1 MFLIYKYDMT
11 SLSQT
16 EYAEYKRTSN
26 ILNPN
31 EILPSILDSH
41 DLTVYRRYALIKQ
54 REFDNGLSSMDCSG
68 VGFLPCPPNK
78 QLPNVV
84 LSKVGITSHLPTPV
98 RIYNKT
104 AVTSYPAYL
113 NRVKSLNYKGLWI
126 NGAPMCNSMPISKN
140 ASYVGFNN
148 RINTKTFME
157 LTKVCN

>member
-1 MFLIYKYDMT
+1 MT
-11 SLSQT
+11 LSQT

-26 ILNPN
+26 LLNPK
-31 EILPSILDSH
+31 ETLPSILNAH
-41 DLTVYRRYALIKQ
+41 DLTVYRRYALIKK
-54 REFDNGLSSMDCSG
+54 REFDDGHVSSTDCSG
-68 VGFLPCPPNK
+68 IGFLPCPPNK
-78 QLPNVV
+78 TLPNVV

-113 NRVKSLNYKGLWI
+113 NRVKSLNYKGLWV
-126 NGAPMCNSMPISKN
+126 NDAPMCNSIPNSKN

-157 LTKVCN
+157 LTKVCNL